1 MPDNA
6 VRCNKCG
13 VVLIDPRKRKIRSCS
28 HYPVTMER
36 DELGTYV
43 IKIGTKNS
51 ENAYTSISVDGF
63 NDCFR
68 AALDW
73 GKKNN

>member
-13 VVLIDPRKRKIRSCS
+13 VILVDPRKRKVRSCS

-36 DELGTYV
+36 DELGTYL

-51 ENAYTSISVDGF
+51 ENAHVSISVDSF

-68 AALDW
+68 TTLDW
-73 GKKNN
+73 GKEKT

>member
-6 VRCNKCG
+6 VRCNRCG
-13 VVLIDPRKRKIRSCS
+13 VILVDPRKRKVRSCS

-36 DELGTYV
+36 DELGTYI
-43 IKIGTKNS
+43 IKIGTKKSKNGHS
-51 ENAYTSISVDGF
+51 CISVTSF

-68 AALDW
+68 MALDF
-73 GKKNN
+73 GKDTS